1 MMFKGFFHK
10 DESEARPFIG
20 RDDRHVQ
27 PPLANTNI
35 AEIEAI
41 GNVCLLTV
49 EAERVDSS
57 AASQLYELVA
67 NIAEEHYRLFVLD
80 LQNVTYLDSAGLG
93 VLIRLLKAL
102 DEIDG
107 RIALASVNPYV
118 SSLFRITRMDRAFP
132 ICKDAVSAMDALTRA
147 A

>member
-1 MMFKGFFHK
+1 MFKGFFGK
-10 DESEARPFIG
+10 DKTDGAAFVAHEE
-20 RDDRHVQ
+20 RHVQ
-27 PPLANTNI
+27 PPLSNTNI

-41 GNVCLLTV
+41 GQVCLLTI
-49 EAERVDSS
+49 EEERIDSN
-57 AASQLYELVA
+57 AASQIYELVA
-67 NIAEEHYRLFVLD
+67 NLAQDSYRLFVLD

-102 DEIDG
+102 DEIEG

-132 ICKDAVSAMDALTRA
+132 ICKDAVSAMDALNRA